1 MTTFRTAAR
10 IVIKT
15 ATGAVERDWQNVD
28 PASPN
33 FFPFTIGEI
42 ALASLNGVESVSIS
56 LPYMEV
62 LKGIMNKLNTGDDGD
77 AWTIDVYLLVDGQ
90 EVFAFA
96 GELVGG
102 GMDYGSVMIEAGPRL
117 SRVGDTVP
125 PNRYVYP

>member
-10 IVIKT
+10 VVIKT
-15 ATGAVERDWQNVD
+15 AAGAVEHDWQNVD
-28 PASPN
+28 SSNPN
-33 FFPFTIGEI
+33 FFPFIVGEI
-42 ALASLNGVESVSIS
+42 ALASLNGAESVSIS
-56 LPYMEV
+56 LPYTQEIE
-62 LKGIMNKLNTGDDGD
+62 GIVDRLNTGDNGD
-77 AWTIDVYLLVDGQ
+77 AWTIDIYLLMDGQ

-125 PNRYVYP
+125 PNRYVYR